1 MDLMLSANSQRR
13 SKRARRQFTPAGLWS
28 RGMFATLGA
37 QFLSAFG
44 DNALLF
50 AALALVR
57 RESYPSWSGPLLQ
70 AFFVIA
76 YILLAPIVGVF
87 ADARPKGRVMLYANI
102 VKFAGALGMCLHV
115 NPFVSYALIGA
126 GAAANSPAKYG
137 ILGELVTPAKLV
149 KANSLLEA

>member
-1 MDLMLSANSQRR
+1 MILANHQRS
-13 SKRARRQFTPAGLWS
+13 SKRARRNIVPAGLLS
-28 RGMFATLGA
+28 RGMIATLGA

-57 RESYPSWSGPLLQ
+57 KEGYPTWSGPLLQ
-70 AFFVIA
+70 AFFVGA
-76 YILLAPIVGVF
+76 YILLAPVVGVF

-102 VKFAGALGMCLHV
+102 VKFAGALSMCLHV

-126 GAAANSPAKYG
+126 GAAANSPTKYG
-137 ILGELVTPAKLV
+137 ILGELAKPEQLV
-149 KANSLLEA
+149 KANSVLDR